1 MPLDLKLKVSVA
13 NDCGDLLIT
22 DNTGDYSD
30 NNSGGWGGFNA
41 SPTSGTLVLV
51 TTMLIEVYISPT
63 ETRILD
69 VVVNNASITIVG
81 SSLIQTVGSSSG
93 EFVTP
98 LENSLKNFTLKVS
111 AVHIFNNLVNQ
122 LQINGAYDITEAEGD
137 FASMD
142 VMAAAGVAYGSVGG
156 HPYMELFDFGTYV
169 KDSIFKVTPTYINE
183 QGDQFAGETIK
194 FNNVCLTQKMVDEL
208 ATSVDFRCEDCDDRD
223 VDQISLAYSL
233 LEALKHI

>member
-69 VVVNNASITIVG
+69 VVVNNASITIVE
-81 SSLIQTVGSSSG
+81 SSLIQTLGNNSG

-98 LENSLKNFTLKVS
+98 LENSLKNFTLKVNAQNILGS
-111 AVHIFNNLVNQ
+111 LLSQ
-122 LQINGAYDITEAEGD
+122 LNINGAYGITAEEGD
-137 FASMD
+137 FATAD
-142 VMAAAGVAYGSVGG
+142 IVAATGYGAASG
-156 HPYMELFDFGTYV
+156 HPYMEPFNFAVYV